1 MGLSPRDTE
10 HVFQQLRGGT
20 TPARGLDAFAVGIER
35 QRGELQRMLDH
46 VAHGEGAFKFLRGG
60 YGCGKTFVARLAVLD
75 AHERNFATS
84 FVVVSV
90 NDLRFHNFADVY
102 RHVVS
107 ELATRSCPRG
117 ALGDILD
124 RWIGKLE
131 EELVKLGADDA
142 APDFDDRVRARL
154 DERLAALTGGHAPE
168 EMTAVVRAIFDLKQQ
183 GKHADA
189 SALVSWL
196 AGSRNVA
203 ADVKRRAGIK
213 GDIGNREALGYL
225 RGIVEITKAAGY
237 NGLVIV
243 IDELETVLRARRD
256 TRAASLE
263 GLRKIVDAAGSYPGL
278 LWLFTGTP
286 EFFDTKQGVAG
297 LPPLHD
303 RIAFLKQ
310 GNAVSLRQPQLE
322 LLPFDRARLVEVALR
337 LRSLFPT
344 TKPARFETEITREL
358 LTSLAESVTQGF
370 AGDVGVVP
378 RQFLRQLVNI
388 FDLVEQDD
396 TFDVASALDFE
407 PRDLTPEEE
416 ARRTGRPPTGPS
428 GGAEAEADEGKPYV
442 PPQLDW

>member
-1 MGLSPRDTE
+1 MALSPRDTE

-20 TPARGLDAFAVGIER
+20 TPARGLEAYAVGVER

-60 YGCGKTFVARLAVLD
+60 YGCGKTFVARLASLD
-75 AHERNFATS
+75 AQERGFATS

-107 ELATRSCPRG
+107 ELGTRACARG

-124 RWIGKLE
+124 RWIGKVE

-142 APDFDDRVRARL
+142 APDFDQRVRARL
-154 DERLAALTGGHAPE
+154 DEQLAALTGGLAPE
-168 EMTAVVRAIFDLKQQ
+168 ELTTVVRAIFDLKQQ
-183 GKHADA
+183 SKHADA
-189 SALVSWL
+189 AQLISWL
-196 AGSRNVA
+196 AGSKNVG

-225 RGIVEITKAAGY
+225 RGILEITKAAGY
-237 NGLVIV
+237 KGLVII

-286 EFFDTKQGVAG
+286 DFFDTKVGVHG
-297 LPPLHD
+297 LQPLHD
-303 RIAFLKQ
+303 RIAFQKIGQ
-310 GNAVSLRQPQLE
+310 AVSLRQPQLE
-322 LLPFDRARLVEVALR
+322 LLPFRREGLIEVAIR
-337 LRSLFPT
+337 LRSLFP
-344 TKPARFETEITREL
+344 AVDRAMFETKITPEIL
-358 LTSLAESVTQGF
+358 GGLADVMTKGF

-378 RQFLRQLVNI
+378 RQFLRQLVTI
-388 FDLVEQDD
+388 FDLVEQDPS
-396 TFDVASALDFE
+396 FDVATALDFE
-407 PRDLTPEEE
+407 PRDLSPEEE
-416 ARRTGRPPTGPS
+416 MRR
-428 GGAEAEADEGKPYV
+428 EGKPTAMQADDADGKAYV
-442 PPQLDW
+442 APVLDW